1 MSVTGIELLHGFNLN
16 EQQISPEFFCIGV
29 TSNPI
34 CHVSLNGGD
43 YVTIYCDGDM
53 RIIFED
59 ESIYDCH
66 QLVDMGVTTDA
77 DLNAIYDEENG
88 SRIIMNPWFDIYD
101 SNGDHLDMVGY
112 DIWESI
118 ESAKTY
124 LKEEELSNDKKTE
137 V

>member
-1 MSVTGIELLHGFNLN
+1 MSVTGIELLNGFNLN
-16 EQQISPEFFCIGV
+16 EQQTSPEFFCAGV
-29 TSNPI
+29 ASNAI

-77 DLNAIYDEENG
+77 DLNAVYDEENG

-124 LKEEELSNDKKTE
+124 LKEQELSNNEKH
-137 V
+137 

>member
-1 MSVTGIELLHGFNLN
+1 MSVTGIELLNGFNLN
-16 EQQISPEFFCIGV
+16 EQQTSPEFFCAGV
-29 TSNPI
+29 TSNAI

-124 LKEEELSNDKKTE
+124 LKEQELSNDEKH
-137 V
+137 